1 LKLQLSRDFI
11 IDSDASPWNIEGIR
25 IALFGGPGSGKS
37 WTSALLVEQWLDQG
51 GTTVIFEP
59 RAEYQT
65 LKERYDLVVFGG
77 PYGKDMDFLPVTPKT
92 YAKAVVEDGV
102 SMIFYT
108 SDVDEEDK
116 LINFVSAFFKHLLK
130 LQEIH
135 KRPLLLVIEE
145 SQEYAPR
152 TTKGRTAPPW
162 IFSKM
167 IKAFRDCFLQGRKL
181 NVSTIAVSPRP
192 QDIDFGIRQLANL
205 TLYGKFSRQDIGYID
220 RECFQPYRQK
230 SEHTPAQIYKAHD
243 LIDLPT
249 AKWLLISGKEAR
261 YIEVTEPRKTR
272 HGAETPKLTY
282 IAPRKQ
288 KTQKSI
294 ESLAK
299 SLKTAIE
306 EEQTEGSEL
315 DKEKRKTRKLDEELT
330 ETKKRVQT
338 LETALTVAGAIKIE
352 TSQGTQEVSQE
363 EMEKKISEVLKA
375 NWSEHLTH
383 LKADIIEVLSKYQI
397 TLPLPHPIDTPSPVF
412 EHETDRSLYQIWE
425 PKMPGLCAKRIFR
438 FLLDKKGAK
447 YTKAQIGVNLGY
459 KTSSG
464 TFNGAIGFLIQNTL
478 IHHDGQHLWVA
489 SDA

>member
-1 LKLQLSRDFI
+1 MKLRLSPDFL
-11 IDSDASPWNIEGIR
+11 IDSNLSPWNIEGIR
-25 IALFGGPGSGKS
+25 LAIFGGPGSGKS
-37 WTSALLVEQWLDQG
+37 WTAALLAEQWLDQG
-51 GTTVIFEP
+51 GTAVIFEP

-65 LKERYDLVVFGG
+65 LKERYDIVVFGG

-102 SMIFYT
+102 SMVFYT

-135 KRPLLLVIEE
+135 KRPILLIIEE

-152 TTKGRTAPPW
+152 TTKGRTVPPW

-220 RECFQPYRQK
+220 RECFLPYRQK
-230 SEHTPAQIYKAHD
+230 GEFTQAQIYKAHD

-249 AKWLLISGKEAR
+249 AKWLMISGKEAK
-261 YIEVTEPRKTR
+261 YIEVTEPRKTH

-294 ESLAK
+294 ETLSQTLKFAVQEEQREQSELEKAK
-299 SLKTAIE
+299 TEVKKLEKELNEKAKEVDRLNTALSIASQIRIIQPGASE
-306 EEQTEGSEL
+306 EEIQ
-315 DKEKRKTRKLDEELT
+315 KRTREIA
-330 ETKKRVQT
+330 QT
-338 LETALTVAGAIKIE
+338 LSETEAHWGKQLT
-352 TSQGTQEVSQE
+352 
-363 EMEKKISEVLKA
+363 
-375 NWSEHLTH
+375 N
-383 LKADIIEVLSKYQI
+383 LKADIIEVMSKY
-397 TLPLPHPIDTPSPVF
+397 PPKTPTADLEAP
-412 EHETDRSLYQIWE
+412 DLYKIWE
-425 PKMPGLCAKRIFR
+425 PKMPSLCTKRIFKY
-438 FLLDKKGAK
+438 LLVNKGAK
-447 YTKAQIGVNLGY
+447 YTKAQLGTYLGY
-459 KTSSG
+459 KSSSG
-464 TFNGAIGFLIQNTL
+464 TFNGAISFLKQNNL
-478 IHHDGQHLWVA
+478 ITYDGKFLWVE
-489 SDA
+489 

>member
-1 LKLQLSRDFI
+1 MKLRLSHDYI
-11 IDSDASPWNIEGIR
+11 IDSDTSPWNIEGIR

-37 WTSALLVEQWLDQG
+37 WTAALLAEQWLDQG
-51 GTTVIFEP
+51 GTAVIFEP

-65 LKERYDLVVFGG
+65 LKECYDIVVFGG

-102 SMIFYT
+102 SMVFYT

-135 KRPLLLVIEE
+135 KRPILLIIEE

-152 TTKGRTAPPW
+152 TTKGRTVPPW

-220 RECFQPYRQK
+220 RECFLPYRQK
-230 SEHTPAQIYKAHD
+230 GEFTQAQIYKAHD

-249 AKWLLISGKEAR
+249 AKWLMISGKEAK
-261 YIEVTEPRKTR
+261 YIEVTEPRKTH

-282 IAPRKQ
+282 IVPRKQ

-294 ESLAK
+294 ESLAE
-299 SLKTAIE
+299 SLKFAIE
-306 EEQTEGSEL
+306 EEQKEGSEL
-315 DKEKRKTRKLDEELT
+315 EKEKRRANKLEEELT
-330 ETKKRVQT
+330 NAKKKIEN
-338 LETALTVAGAIKIE
+338 LETALTVAGKIKIE
-352 TSQGTQEVSQE
+352 TPQGTKEVSQKE
-363 EMEKKISEVLKA
+363 IDKRVLEVLHYIEGEINKVFAKVDQEYFDVYSKA
-375 NWSEHLTH
+375 APLER
-383 LKADIIEVLSKYQI
+383 AD
-397 TLPLPHPIDTPSPVF
+397 
-412 EHETDRSLYQIWE
+412 LYKVWE
-425 PKMPGLCAKRIFR
+425 PKMPSLCTKRIFKY
-438 FLLDKKGAK
+438 LLVNKAAK
-447 YTKAQIGVNLGY
+447 YTKAQLGTYLGY
-459 KTSSG
+459 KSSSG
-464 TFNGAIGFLIQNTL
+464 TFNGAIAFLRQNSL
-478 IHHDGQHLWVA
+478 VQYDGKYLWVE
-489 SDA
+489 

>member
-1 LKLQLSRDFI
+1 MKLRLSPNFI
-11 IDSDASPWNIEGIR
+11 IDSDTSPWNIEGIR
-25 IALFGGPGSGKS
+25 LAIFGGPGSGKS
-37 WTSALLVEQWLDQG
+37 WTAALLSEQWLDQG
-51 GTTVIFEP
+51 GTAVIFEP

-65 LKERYDLVVFGG
+65 LKERYDIVVFGG

-135 KRPLLLVIEE
+135 KRPILLIIEE

-152 TTKGRTAPPW
+152 TTKGRTVPPW

-220 RECFQPYRQK
+220 RECFLPYRQK
-230 SEHTPAQIYKAHD
+230 GEFTQAQIYKAHD

-249 AKWLLISGKEAR
+249 AKWLMISGKEAK
-261 YIEVTEPRKTR
+261 YIQVTEPRKTH

-294 ESLAK
+294 ETLSQTLKFAVQEEQREQTELEKAK
-299 SLKTAIE
+299 RKLKTLEDTLTEKDKEMESLKTA
-306 EEQTEGSEL
+306 L
-315 DKEKRKTRKLDEELT
+315 K
-330 ETKKRVQT
+330 
-338 LETALTVAGAIKIE
+338 VAGAIKIE
-352 TSQGTQEVSQE
+352 PQGTKEVSQKE
-363 EMEKKISEVLKA
+363 IDKRVLEVLHYIQGEINKVFA
-375 NWSEHLTH
+375 KVDQEYF
-383 LKADIIEVLSKYQI
+383 DVYSK
-397 TLPLPHPIDTPSPVF
+397 TAPLEGPD
-412 EHETDRSLYQIWE
+412 LYKVWE
-425 PKMPGLCAKRIFR
+425 PKMPSLCAKRIFKY
-438 FLLDKKGAK
+438 LLVNRSAK
-447 YTKAQIGVNLGY
+447 YTKAQLGAYLGY
-459 KTSSG
+459 KSSSG
-464 TFNGAIGFLIQNTL
+464 TFNGAISFLKQNNL
-478 IHHDGQHLWVA
+478 IKHDEKYLWVE
-489 SDA
+489 